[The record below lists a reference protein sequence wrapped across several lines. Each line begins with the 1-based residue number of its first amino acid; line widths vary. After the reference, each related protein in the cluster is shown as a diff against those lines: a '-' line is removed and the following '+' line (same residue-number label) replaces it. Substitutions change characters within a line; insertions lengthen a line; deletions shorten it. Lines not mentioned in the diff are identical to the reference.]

1 MAARYRSGYP
11 VPGGVERS
19 LTQKWGLGD
28 RKRLHLEIASTSRN
42 LFVRRTSLAA
52 GRHSKAEIVQHDA
65 ARLFFAASA
74 SGVFDPLWF
83 GTRNLHRPIDLAA
96 LASGAGDA
104 DAGRLMHQ
112 QVAAVSIRCDPLVQS
127 LRESGVADGKVFG
140 GSFGIEVRHPVAEWP
155 EDGMIHRISCGH
167 RFGLLLRDSV
177 ESRIDRHRAFAVLMA
192 KAGNQLGGRCG
203 PCGGGAGEGDHDRDD
218 SRKPRRN

>member
-1 MAARYRSGYP
+1 MRRLPRVRDGEPSSRSGWRGKRESTGGMAARYRSGYP

-42 LFVRRTSLAA
+42 LFARRTSWQQ
-52 GRHSKAEIVQHDA
+52 SKAKIVQHDA
-65 ARLFFAASA
+65 AGLFFAASA
-74 SGVFDPLWF
+74 SGVFDALWF

-112 QVAAVSIRCDPLVQS
+112 QVAAVSI
-127 LRESGVADGKVFG
+127 
-140 GSFGIEVRHPVAEWP
+140 
-155 EDGMIHRISCGH
+155 
-167 RFGLLLRDSV
+167 
-177 ESRIDRHRAFAVLMA
+177 
-192 KAGNQLGGRCG
+192 
-203 PCGGGAGEGDHDRDD
+203 
-218 SRKPRRN
+218 